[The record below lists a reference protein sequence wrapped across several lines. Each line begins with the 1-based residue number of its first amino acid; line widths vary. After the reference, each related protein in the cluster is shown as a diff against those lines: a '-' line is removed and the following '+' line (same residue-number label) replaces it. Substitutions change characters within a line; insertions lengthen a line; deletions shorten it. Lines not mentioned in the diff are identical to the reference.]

1 MSSRVDGR
9 KVVGFAFVG
18 ITMTLGF
25 AQIYLPF
32 IADRDKLRGM
42 FEEDDMPESAKREL
56 DTMMKVEQAAKDAE
70 AASNARTNNHQNNNT
85 TNTTAG
91 AGSMWKNFRRG

>member
-42 FEEDDMPESAKREL
+42 FEEEDMPESAKREL
-56 DTMMKVEQAAKDAE
+56 DNMMKVEQAAKDAE
-70 AASNARTNNHQNNNT
+70 AASNARTTNQNTINSS
-85 TNTTAG
+85 G